1 MFSEIIPMAEQ
12 VETHNCIWNILW
24 QESYLLLKTQYTL
37 SNKQVEAEDY
47 KDPMLATK
55 EDV

>member
-47 KDPMLATK
+47 KDSMLATK
-55 EDV
+55 KDV